1 MGIEVVRDSLNYFS
15 AALLKRLL
23 KHGIDALGNDFA
35 FEPMI
40 G

>member
-1 MGIEVVRDSLNYFS
+1 MVIEVVRDSLKYFS
-15 AALLKRLL
+15 AALLL